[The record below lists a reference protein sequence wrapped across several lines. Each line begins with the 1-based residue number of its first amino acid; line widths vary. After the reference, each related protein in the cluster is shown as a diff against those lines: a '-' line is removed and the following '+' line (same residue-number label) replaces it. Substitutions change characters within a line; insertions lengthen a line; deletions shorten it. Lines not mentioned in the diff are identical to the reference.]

1 MNMTK
6 QELFTVNKWSYQ
18 YGKGNV
24 CEIISIYGPTREKL
38 QSSRPVNSNVRYG
51 HAVID
56 EERQKLRNLNSWK
69 TRNKYFQSGRM
80 QEFEEEKKKINME
93 TNWKLR
99 VLNEQEREEKKKIEA
114 ANTLLEFAEQARK
127 EVAQKK
133 RQSKAKKTIQDKKT
147 EMPVRRSNRLKAKL
161 NTQ

>member
-1 MNMTK
+1 MTK
-6 QELFTVNKWSYQ
+6 QELFTINNWTYQ

-24 CEIISIYGPTREKL
+24 CEILSIYGPTREKL

-51 HAVID
+51 RSVID
-56 EERQKLRNLNSWK
+56 EERNKLRNLDAWK
-69 TRNKYFQSGRM
+69 TRNKYFQTGRM
-80 QEFEEEKKKINME
+80 EEFEEEKKKINME

-127 EVAQKK
+127 EVAQKE
-133 RQSKAKKTIQDKKT
+133 RAHKANKTRQDKKAQDV
-147 EMPVRRSNRLKAKL
+147 PVRRSKRLRVKQNK
-161 NTQ
+161 

>member
-1 MNMTK
+1 
-6 QELFTVNKWSYQ
+6 
-18 YGKGNV
+18 
-24 CEIISIYGPTREKL
+24 
-38 QSSRPVNSNVRYG
+38 
-51 HAVID
+51 
-56 EERQKLRNLNSWK
+56 
-69 TRNKYFQSGRM
+69 M

>member
-1 MNMTK
+1 MTK
-6 QELFTVNKWSYQ
+6 QELFTINKWTYQ
-18 YGKGNV
+18 YGKGDI

-38 QSSRPVNSNVRYG
+38 LSSRPVNSNVRYG
-51 HAVID
+51 RAVID
-56 EERQKLRNLNSWK
+56 EERKKLRNLNSWK

-127 EVAQKK
+127 EVAQNERAHK
-133 RQSKAKKTIQDKKT
+133 RSKTREDKKAQDL
-147 EMPVRRSNRLKAKL
+147 PLRRSRRLKAKL
-161 NTQ
+161 M